1 MAFLREKEITTS
13 GVIWICYFMNSDG
26 IGLDGFKVIHE
37 MESIFPLWGV
47 GGHYC
52 SLPNPSVRASI
63 AGIRLFFDR
72 TDRFR
77 SRTHMGTLEENTF
90 KLQTFGI
97 PTQDCPMKADGTWST
112 EFHLQW
118 LEGLRSEEEKQ
129 RQNVSTSNDLI
140 VVPRKF
146 DVLCGKSQLAK
157 NSSGTQRALHL
168 VDAHRDTYESRSK
181 YEKTEVAKEIL
192 SVRWY
197 RDGLFCSTMRHKSHD
212 SFFRE

>member
-1 MAFLREKEITTS
+1 MSFLREKEITKS
-13 GVIWICYFMNSDG
+13 GVISICYIMNSEG
-26 IGLDGFKVIHE
+26 ICLDSFKAINE
-37 MESIFPLWGV
+37 MESILPLWGV

-63 AGIRLFFDR
+63 AGIRLFLDR

-77 SRTHMGTLEENTF
+77 SRTHLGTLEENTF
-90 KLQTFGI
+90 KLQTYGI
-97 PTQDCPMKADGTWST
+97 PTHDCPMKADGTWST

-118 LEGLRSEEEKQ
+118 LEGLRLEEENQ
-129 RQNVSTSNDLI
+129 RQNVSTSNHLI

-146 DVLCGKSQLAK
+146 DVLCGKSQFAK

-168 VDAHRDTYESRSK
+168 VDAHRETYESRSK

-192 SVRWY
+192 SVR
-197 RDGLFCSTMRHKSHD
+197 R
-212 SFFRE
+212 